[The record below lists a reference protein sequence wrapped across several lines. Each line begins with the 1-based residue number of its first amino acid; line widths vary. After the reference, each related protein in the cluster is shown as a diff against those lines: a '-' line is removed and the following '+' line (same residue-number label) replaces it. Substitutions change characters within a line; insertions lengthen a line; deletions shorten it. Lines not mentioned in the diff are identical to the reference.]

1 MSKADKRENII
12 MVNSNDLLADARL
25 NYARCIAQIASEPL
39 TFEKG
44 AHISMEGNHSPLT
57 SY

>member
-12 MVNSNDLLADARL
+12 MVRFYSPDLSLYPNSNSHL
-25 NYARCIAQIASEPL
+25 AQIASEPL

-44 AHISMEGNHSPLT
+44 HYSQLKSFHTFN
-57 SY
+57 